1 MQEIL
6 FVHLSVFFRLIYY
19 NIYKYPSWRRFIFT
33 LFFVVFII
41 LYLICLFLFRL
52 LDEIFL
58 PAYKKVEIQNP
69 IFIIS
74 TPRNGTTYLHR
85 LMSMDKEKYISPK
98 LYHTIFPAASFY
110 ILVNLISKI
119 DSIFNRPIKFI
130 LNKIEE
136 KIFSGWNKIHPIG
149 LNKTE
154 EDEGLFTLAMTS
166 PVMMMFCPFILEN
179 GDLDI
184 MDNMHID
191 IKEGM
196 RKFYLSSIKRFIY
209 IEGENKILLNKN
221 VFDCGRIQWLIET
234 FPAAKI
240 ICPVRIP
247 YETIPSAASMFTT
260 PWKIHSPELKKDC
273 SSLRQFLDVIMSNA
287 LHFHEFLQ
295 KMKIE
300 NVITFKY
307 DTMVDFPIATIE
319 KIYNNFGMVIS
330 QEFLKR
336 LAQQEKKDNNF
347 TSQHFYSLEEFGLS
361 KEIVYKRQQKI
372 FEYYQFKE

>member
-196 RKFYLSSIKRFIY
+196 RKFYLSSLKRFIY

>member
-234 FPAAKI
+234 FPAAKF